1 MASFTAAPGVVPR
14 TENSYAAPVAPRPP
28 AAPTG
33 AAYYSRLLG
42 NDQILRQQ
50 LQGYNTQGNAAQ
62 SQRDLGD
69 QGLIA
74 QSGYTPSAGLLQAN
88 RGTIGDI
95 SGLLNPETRGL
106 AQAANVSGVSALAQT
121 QHAYGQANAVDAA
134 HAAARGLGHSGLVG
148 QYMNENLGGY
158 QRNQYADQSALLAAL
173 GKGQQDYLST
183 QRDLQGQAG
192 DATNQALARYIA
204 MIQAGQ
210 IAAPAAAA
218 RSVTGLPG
226 VVSGSGVVPQVVRG
240 RVAY

>member
-1 MASFTAAPGVVPR
+1 MALTAAPGVVPR
-14 TENSYAAPVAPRPP
+14 TEHSYAAPVPPPRPP

-42 NDQILRQQ
+42 NDQVLRQQ
-50 LQGYNTQGNAAQ
+50 LQGYNTQATAAQ
-62 SQRDLGD
+62 GTRDLGD

-74 QSGYTPSAGLLQAN
+74 RSGYAPSAGLLEAN

-173 GKGQQDYLST
+173 AKGQQDYLST

-210 IAAPAAAA
+210 ISAPV
-218 RSVTGLPG
+218 RPTPSLPG
-226 VVSGSGVVPQVVRG
+226 VVGGSGPYTPLVRG
-240 RVAY
+240 RVA